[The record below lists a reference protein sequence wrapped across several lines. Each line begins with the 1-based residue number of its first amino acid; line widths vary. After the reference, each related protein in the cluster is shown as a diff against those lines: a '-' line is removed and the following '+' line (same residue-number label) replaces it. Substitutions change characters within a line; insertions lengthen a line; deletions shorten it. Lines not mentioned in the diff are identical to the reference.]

1 MKDKEKVRVMYVTN
15 NKIMES
21 LALYTQQKLK
31 EVGLEVELNALD
43 ASAASEKG
51 LDKENKEYDITFG
64 GYIMGPE
71 PDSYKSLF
79 LSNAEYNYA
88 RYKNADFD
96 KLWEEAQLKR
106 IKQNVQSYTI
116 KFKKQLED
124 VPYLPIAYP
133 KAVIAVDKSLMD

>member
-116 KFKKQLED
+116 KFKKQLEKT
-124 VPYLPIAYP
+124 YLIYQLRIR
-133 KAVIAVDKSLMD
+133 KQLLQ

>member
-1 MKDKEKVRVMYVTN
+1 MYVTN

-96 KLWEEAQLKR
+96 KLWEEAQLKQ
-106 IKQNVQSYTI
+106 IKQNAQSYTI
-116 KFKKQLED
+116 KFKRQREKTYLIYQSRIRKQL
-124 VPYLPIAYP
+124 LQ
-133 KAVIAVDKSLMD
+133 

>member
-21 LALYTQQKLK
+21 LALYTQQKLQ
-31 EVGLEVELNALD
+31 EIGLQVELNALD
-43 ASAASEKG
+43 ASATSEKG

-96 KLWEEAQLKR
+96 KLWEEAQLKQ
-106 IKQNVQSYTI
+106 IKRNVQSFTI
-116 KFKKQLED
+116 KSRIQREKIYLIFQSHIRKQ
-124 VPYLPIAYP
+124 
-133 KAVIAVDKSLMD
+133 

>member
-21 LALYTQQKLK
+21 LALYTQQKLQ

-43 ASAASEKG
+43 ASAASDKS
-51 LDKENKEYDITFG
+51 LDKENKEFDITFG
-64 GYIMGPE
+64 GYIMESE

-88 RYKNADFD
+88 RYKTLISISYGK
-96 KLWEEAQLKR
+96 KLQLKQ
-106 IKQNVQSYTI
+106 IKQNARTI
-116 KFKKQLED
+116 
-124 VPYLPIAYP
+124 
-133 KAVIAVDKSLMD
+133 S

>member
-1 MKDKEKVRVMYVTN
+1 MYVTN

-64 GYIMGPE
+64 GYIMGLE

-96 KLWEEAQLKR
+96 KLWEEAQLR
-106 IKQNVQSYTI
+106 QIKQNAQSYTI
-116 KFKKQLED
+116 KFKRQLEKTYLIYQSRIRKQL
-124 VPYLPIAYP
+124 LQ
-133 KAVIAVDKSLMD
+133 

>member
-21 LALYTQQKLK
+21 LALYTQQKLQ

-43 ASAASEKG
+43 ASAASDKS
-51 LDKENKEYDITFG
+51 LDKENKEFDITFG

-88 RYKNADFD
+88 RYKTLISISYGK
-96 KLWEEAQLKR
+96 KLQLKQ
-106 IKQNVQSYTI
+106 IKQNAQNYII
-116 KFKKQLED
+116 KFKKQLEKI
-124 VPYLPIAYP
+124 YLIYQLRIR
-133 KAVIAVDKSLMD
+133 KQLLQ

>member
-21 LALYTQQKLK
+21 LALYTQQKLQ

-43 ASAASEKG
+43 ASATSDKS
-51 LDKENKEYDITFG
+51 LDKENKEFDITFG

-96 KLWEEAQLKR
+96 KLWEEAQLKQ
-106 IKQNVQSYTI
+106 IKQNAQNYII
-116 KFKKQLED
+116 KFKKQLEKI
-124 VPYLPIAYP
+124 YLIYQLRIR
-133 KAVIAVDKSLMD
+133 KQLLQ